1 MTQTCEAAERVQ
13 KISHRPGPAD
23 LCVIFYPRSPPLPR
37 QGRAG
42 QGTVWNNAVTLGQIF
57 RHRSLEWKTA
67 VVAGVLAPGQKRIT
81 F

>member
-1 MTQTCEAAERVQ
+1 MTQTCERNESKKSLVDLVLP
-13 KISHRPGPAD
+13 ISVSSFT
-23 LCVIFYPRSPPLPR
+23 LVESPPLLR
-37 QGRAG
+37 QG
-42 QGTVWNNAVTLGQIF
+42 TTWNNAVTLGQIF